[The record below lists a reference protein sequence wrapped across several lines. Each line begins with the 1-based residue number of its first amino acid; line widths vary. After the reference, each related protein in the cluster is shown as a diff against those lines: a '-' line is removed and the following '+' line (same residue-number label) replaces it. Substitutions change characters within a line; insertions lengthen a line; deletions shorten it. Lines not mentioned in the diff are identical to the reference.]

1 MEIWLP
7 ELKLALTYAE
17 QKLDNFCQ
25 YVSSVQGAYHGII
38 FCMTSGEIWKFDTD
52 THNFFKMKG
61 DWR

>member
-52 THNFFKMKG
+52 THNFF
-61 DWR
+61 